1 MLVLKLNIRNQRLS
15 KFNTAVIASNSVG
28 YLYCQ
33 FNFLTNDWDKVS
45 VKMANFSYKGRNYPV
60 LVNENNICEVPA
72 EVIKPNGI
80 FSVSVFGGGITTNT
94 VKYEVE
100 DSGITP
106 YDDENIS
113 VKYYNEII
121 NKLSATIDE
130 LNETKA
136 DNIIVDAENNTIQL
150 SANGAPIGDSVD
162 YASCGI
168 KKFEVDEE
176 DNITITLVD
185 GRVIELGSIAGA
197 AGVTFIPHIDE
208 NGILTWTNDGGLD
221 NPPPYDLNVNDE
233 WSTLPEEGLETEY
246 EWEFM

>member
-1 MLVLKLNIRNQRLS
+1 MLILEFSVKNQRLS
-15 KFNTAVIASNSVG
+15 RYTAGVVASNSYG
-28 YLYCQ
+28 YLKFK
-33 FNFLTNDWDKVS
+33 FNFKTNDWSNVS
-45 VKMANFSYKGRNYPV
+45 VKMANFSYRGRNYPV
-60 LVNENNICEVPA
+60 LIDENNIVTVPQ
-72 EVIKPNGI
+72 EVIKTPS

-94 VKYEVE
+94 VTIPVENSNTSYE
-100 DSGITP
+100 
-106 YDDENIS
+106 DDESIS
-113 VKYYNEII
+113 MKYYNEII

-150 SANGAPIGDSVD
+150 SANGTPIGDSVD

-197 AGVTFIPHIDE
+197 AGATFIPHIDE
-208 NGILTWTNDGGLD
+208 NGILTWTNDGNLE
-221 NPPPYDLNVNDE
+221 NPPPYDLNANDE
-233 WSTLPEEGLETEY
+233 WSTLPEEGIDTEY